1 MTPELLSQL
10 GVYADPNDPFSE
22 LPPEAQAAVI
32 QQFVDQQQHH
42 NALLHGHHPGKSGY
56 HILRGMSHHPKI
68 IAESCSVLAFSITV
82 PIWIVE

>member
-1 MTPELLSQL
+1 MKTHKSFFVCATGNGEEPRRMTPELLSQL

-42 NALLHGHHPGKSGY
+42 TALLQGHHPG
-56 HILRGMSHHPKI
+56 
-68 IAESCSVLAFSITV
+68 
-82 PIWIVE
+82 

>member
-10 GVYADPNDPFSE
+10 GIYADPNDPFSE

-42 NALLHGHHPGKSGY
+42 TALLQGHHPGKP
-56 HILRGMSHHPKI
+56 H
-68 IAESCSVLAFSITV
+68 
-82 PIWIVE
+82 